1 MSPVSSKAAVLY
13 LAGVFLVGA
22 VAGGASGYAYA
33 KRQPKWP
40 GPPKP
45 EDYVKGKCDRLSQEL
60 GLTAE
65 DRARI
70 EPVVR
75 ETFEKMG
82 QLHKES
88 NRRFDEAREESDK
101 RLAEAIP
108 VDKRARF
115 EELQRERR
123 KRWERFGG
131 RGQPGPGGPS
141 ADPGHRGMPPGG
153 PGEPH
158 RGGPPPGTPPD
169 GRR

>member
-1 MSPVSSKAAVLY
+1 MSPVSSKAALLY

-22 VAGGASGYAYA
+22 VAGGAGGYAYA
-33 KRQPKWP
+33 KRQPRWP
-40 GPPKP
+40 APPKP
-45 EDYVKGKCDRLSQEL
+45 DDYVRGKCDRLTQEL
-60 GLTAE
+60 GLTTE
-65 DRARI
+65 ERVRI
-70 EPVVR
+70 EPVIR

-108 VDKRARF
+108 AEKRTKF

-131 RGQPGPGGPS
+131 RGQAGPGGPPP
-141 ADPGHRGMPPGG
+141 DGGRRGGAPGG
-153 PGEPH
+153 PSEPH
-158 RGGPPPGTPPD
+158 HGAPPPGPPPD
-169 GRR
+169 AKK